1 MENWFNAMAN
11 KQTIKELIADDNKF
25 YYICLDCGKTTNK
38 LNKDITEMLETIK
51 KTGGLIKKHKRD

>member
-38 LNKDITEMLETIK
+38 LNKDGECEFENE
-51 KTGGLIKKHKRD
+51 GGN

>member
-38 LNKDITEMLETIK
+38 LNKDGECRNCEVV
-51 KTGGLIKKHKRD
+51 